1 MGWGYYDNY
10 YPPYVPVAERRA
22 NAAKEVAKLV
32 KKGQKITPVKI
43 EGRKITNS
51 FWGNSWCNNLEA
63 YSDYEN
69 RLPRGRT
76 YVRNGS
82 VVHLEIGKGQI
93 TAMVSGSELYRVKI
107 TISELLGQQWKD
119 VKKEC
124 AGQIGS
130 LVELL
135 QGKLSKEVMEIVTR
149 KGSGLFPKPR
159 EIKMS
164 CSCPDSAG
172 MCKHLAAVMYG
183 VGARLDYQPELL
195 FTLRQVDHL
204 ELIEGAGKVDLVG
217 KPKKGGKKTIDTG
230 DLAGMFGIEMAG
242 SADVAPTRPVA
253 ETAAARKSSGKSK
266 ASPPVSVIVAKP
278 QVKSSAKKSAK
289 PATIAVPAAKAIVT
303 DVVVTGKPKR
313 KGAGQLTGKAEVA
326 VKPVSKS
333 KATVKKSPAASEEKP
348 RIPRKTKSAPSV
360 KSLARTNK

>member
-1 MGWGYYDNY
+1 MGRGYYDNY

-22 NAAKEVAKLV
+22 NAAKEVAKLA

-93 TAMVSGSELYRVKI
+93 TAMVSGSQMYRVKI

-119 VKKEC
+119 VKQEC

-135 QGKLSKEVMEIVTR
+135 QGKLSREVMEIVTR

-183 VGARLDYQPELL
+183 VGARLDWQPELL
-195 FTLRQVDHL
+195 FKLRQVDHL

-242 SADVAPTRPVA
+242 SADVTPNRP
-253 ETAAARKSSGKSK
+253 AAQSSVPGKRPAKSK
-266 ASPPVSVIVAKP
+266 TTP
-278 QVKSSAKKSAK
+278 
-289 PATIAVPAAKAIVT
+289 PATVVATRSTAKAKTKAASDAAPILKASVT
-303 DVVVTGKPKR
+303 DVAVPGKPKR
-313 KGAGQLTGKAEVA
+313 KGAGQLPGKSEVA

-348 RIPRKTKSAPSV
+348 RIPRKSKSAPSV
-360 KSLARTNK
+360 KSLARTN